1 MGENRNS
8 GYQFYID
15 ILRIIACFSVIMLHA
30 SAQAWYSLPVDS
42 FGFKVANSYDAL
54 FRFGVPVFVMISGA
68 LFLAPEKEPDVKK
81 LYRHNILRLAI
92 LYIFGPAYTG

>member
-8 GYQFYID
+8 GYQLYID
-15 ILRIIACFSVIMLHA
+15 VLRIIACFSVIMLHT

-42 FGFKVANSYDAL
+42 GGFKIANSYDAL

-68 LFLAPEKEPDVKK
+68 LFLAPEKEPDVK
-81 LYRHNILRLAI
+81 
-92 LYIFGPAYTG
+92 